1 MKLKWQNDPCRLLI
15 IDDHPEIRNEFQ
27 ALVAQQSEA
36 FTATVKPVGENN
48 NSPVGY
54 VIECAIQVQSGLE
67 CIGQSLALGL
77 PYSVLFVNSRLVAE
91 EGDVGLL
98 RNIYACDPDLQLVL
112 YGPEAGILLSK
123 FVAEPCNSDNLSIL
137 KTPFEHP
144 FETGQYTRLLV
155 EKWLLARKMR
165 LQAIDLDKAIYQR
178 TQELLDVNARLE
190 QEAWDRVQTEQA
202 LETEKHLLDVTL
214 QSISDGVITTDV
226 QGRIL
231 FMNRSAGVIIGWKD
245 EEARGKPFSAALP
258 PRYPEHV
265 NGPGDLVAAVL
276 VAGTW
281 LEFQHPI
288 MLALPDGSEKR
299 VIVNG
304 APLTDAAGG
313 IIGVVFTFRDTTLW
327 HLLEAER
334 FKANKMESIGVLAGG
349 IAHDF
354 NNILTAILG
363 NISGIR
369 ASGLLAERQQGRLIA
384 AENATRRAELL
395 TKQLLTFSKG
405 GAPILKPG
413 SIRSVIL
420 ESMDFIL
427 GNSGIVWRYEIPD
440 DLWTV
445 TIDEGQMSQVINNLA
460 INAQQAMPE
469 GGTIMIRGIN
479 LPDGSSEIPSPL
491 TPGQYVRIAFTD
503 DGIGIPGEHL
513 PNIFDPYF
521 STKHK
526 GDGLGL
532 ASTYSIIK
540 NHNGYVSVESDV
552 GIGTTFLFYL
562 PATPMETVVSPE
574 RASSP
579 MNGHG
584 RILIMDDE
592 EDIRNLCQDLL
603 TELGYQVVGAADGE
617 EAIERYQQASRAGQ
631 PFDLV
636 LLDLTIP
643 GGMGGKETVQR
654 LKELDPKVKAIVAS
668 GYSADPV
675 MADHKAYGF
684 FGVLE
689 KPFDFVAL
697 AGILGQIIER

>member
-1 MKLKWQNDPCRLLI
+1 MKLERQNDSCRLLI
-15 IDDHPEIRNEFQ
+15 IDDHPGIQDDFRDLLTQQPE
-27 ALVAQQSEA
+27 AL
-36 FTATVKPVGENN
+36 TAPVEPTVENS
-48 NSPVGY
+48 NSPAY
-54 VIECAIQVQSGLE
+54 TIDCAVQIQSGLE
-67 CIGQSLALGL
+67 CVSQSLVLGH
-77 PYSVLFVNSRLVAE
+77 PYSVVLINSRLAAE
-91 EGDVGLL
+91 ERAVGLL
-98 RNIYACDPDLQLVL
+98 RRVCACDPDLQLVL
-112 YGPEAGILLSK
+112 YGVEAGTLLSK
-123 FVAEPCNSDNLSIL
+123 LVADPCASDNVSIL
-137 KTPFEHP
+137 KTPFDHP

-155 EKWLLARKMR
+155 KKWLLARQMR
-165 LQAIDLDKAIYQR
+165 LQMIDLDKVISQR
-178 TQELLDVNARLE
+178 TQEYLDVNARLDR
-190 QEAWDRVQTEQA
+190 EAWDRMQTEQA
-202 LETEKHLLDVTL
+202 LETKKHLLDVTL
-214 QSISDGVITTDV
+214 QSISDGVITTDL
-226 QGRIL
+226 QGKIL
-231 FMNRSAGVIIGWKD
+231 FMNRSAGVIIGWK
-245 EEARGKPFSAALP
+245 EEDAQGKPFSAALP
-258 PRYPEHV
+258 IRYPVQEH
-265 NGPGDLVAAVL
+265 GPGDLVATVL
-276 VAGTW
+276 AAGTW
-281 LEFQHPI
+281 LEFKHPI
-288 MLALPDGSEKR
+288 MLVLPDGSEKR
-299 VIVNG
+299 VTVNG
-304 APLTDAAGG
+304 APLTDATGK

-369 ASGLLAERQQGRLIA
+369 ASGMLGERQQSRLIA

-427 GNSGIVWRYEIPD
+427 RDSAIVWHYEIPE

-445 TIDEGQMSQVINNLA
+445 TIDEGQMSQVVNNLA
-460 INAQQAMPE
+460 INAQQAMPY
-469 GGTIMIRGIN
+469 GGKIVIQGTN
-479 LPDGSSEIPSPL
+479 LPDGSPEIPSPL
-491 TPGQYVRIAFTD
+491 PPGHYVRIVFTD
-503 DGIGIPGEHL
+503 DGIGIPNEHL

-521 STKHK
+521 TTKQK
-526 GDGLGL
+526 SDGLGL

-540 NHNGYVSVESDV
+540 NHNGYISVTSDV
-552 GIGTTFLFYL
+552 GIGTTFFFYL

-574 RASSP
+574 KRSSP
-579 MNGHG
+579 MHGHG

-592 EDIRNLCQDLL
+592 EDIRDVCQDLL

-617 EAIERYQQASRAGQ
+617 EAIEHYQQALRAGQ

-654 LKELDPKVKAIVAS
+654 LIELDPKVKAIVAS

-684 FGVLE
+684 FGVLQ

-697 AGILGQIIER
+697 ADILGQMIAR